1 LNSTS
6 GALVWLDQFAGY
18 LELER
23 NYSSNTIRA
32 YLNDLRQLISS
43 DPIITGEPESD
54 NTESDV
60 MSFAPPIHSAEALR
74 LQPGLI
80 EEPSV
85 ETPHSA
91 GWLEASGLK
100 AYIRQIQEQYSRPT
114 VARKISAIRTFY
126 RYLRREQLIED
137 DPSRLVRGPKLIRR
151 LPACLDRE
159 EVMRLLAAPDESPL
173 GVRDRVLMEVLYA
186 TGMRVSELCG
196 LHVSDYEPAAM
207 EMRVL
212 GKGARERVV
221 LLNQSA
227 NEWLQKYLTEHYMRL
242 SGGSPPIGQNPLF
255 VSRQSTR
262 LSSRSVHR
270 IVLKHARSAGISK
283 PITPHTLRHTFAT
296 HLLEGG
302 ADLRV
307 VQDLLGHTTISTTQI
322 YTHVSLDRL
331 RRVYQS
337 SHPRA

>member
-1 LNSTS
+1 
-6 GALVWLDQFAGY
+6 LDQFAGY
-18 LELER
+18 LQLER

-32 YLNDLRQLISS
+32 YLNDLRQLITC
-43 DPIITGEPESD
+43 DARGPEEE
-54 NTESDV
+54 TKAEV
-60 MSFAPPIHSAEALR
+60 MSFAPPQTEHARLELVAGNLDANAETGPT
-74 LQPGLI
+74 PG
-80 EEPSV
+80 
-85 ETPHSA
+85 A

-100 AYIRQIQEQYSRPT
+100 AYIRQIQDQYSRPT
-114 VARKISAIRTFY
+114 VARKISAIRSFY
-126 RYLRREQLIED
+126 RYLRREQLIEE
-137 DPSRLVRGPKLIRR
+137 DPSRLVRGPKLVRR

-159 EVMRLLAAPDESPL
+159 EVARLLMAPDATSL
-173 GVRDRVLMEVLYA
+173 GIRDRVLMEVLYA

-196 LHVSDYEPAAM
+196 LEVADYNQAAL

-227 NEWLQKYLTEHYMRL
+227 NEWVKIYLDEHWAKL
-242 SGGSPPIGQNPLF
+242 AGGRKPEPGSPLF

-270 IVLKHARSAGISK
+270 IVLKHARTAGINK

-307 VQDLLGHTTISTTQI
+307 VQELLGHTTISTTQI
-322 YTHVSLDRL
+322 YTHVSLERL
-331 RRVYQS
+331 RRVYHA
-337 SHPRA
+337 SHPRASADLQSL